1 MKRIVISI
9 IILLAVV
16 IIICV
21 AFLIKNPEVIKEIGK
36 GLAGKETT
44 TTTITV
50 TTTTIPNQTGNATTQ
65 IENQTN
71 ATVPGGQPT
80 QQQAKNVS
88 EKIPPEITNLCLSK
102 PSAAASNQTQI
113 ITSSKGMVYCLNQ
126 KYPYYLAMELN
137 NSNLTTWVYDY
148 PETVENFNLSYEKTL
163 YYLFVGDVSDMKI
176 ENFYMTGNASS
187 YFSIGDYTEYTI
199 QKMEDGILKEELV
212 AILPFDANN
221 ETINKTEG
229 WEEIKFYLKTTL
241 KDFYLGN
248 LFVEIK

>member
-1 MKRIVISI
+1 MKRIVTNVV
-9 IILLAVV
+9 ILLAV
-16 IIICV
+16 IIVVCAAV
-21 AFLIKNPEVIKEIGK
+21 LVKNPEVIKEIGK
-36 GLAGKETT
+36 SITGKETPT
-44 TTTITV
+44 TTVTV
-50 TTTTIPNQTGNATTQ
+50 TTTTIPNQTGNATQT
-65 IENQTN
+65 ENKTN
-71 ATVPGGQPT
+71 ATVPAGQPT
-80 QQQAKNVS
+80 QQPQNVS

-163 YYLFVGDVSDMKI
+163 YYLFVGDVSDVKI

-212 AILPFDANN
+212 VILSFDANN

-229 WEEIKFYLKTTL
+229 WEEIKLYLKTSL